1 MRARVLYYVR
11 CMAMVNAHSEIDGQ
25 QPLRGLRVLLT
36 RPQQQ
41 LPKWQSL
48 LQSEGAET
56 CPVPLMAIEPLSEPA
71 AMQAIKDRIMALA
84 EYRHVIFV
92 SQNAAHHGLDWI
104 DQYWPQLPVD
114 VHFYAVGAATARVLQ
129 AYGCPVTAAQDTMN
143 SEELLALPQLQQVEL
158 QKVLICRGRG
168 GRPLL
173 AQALSERGAQVDYCE
188 LYERCF
194 PREEALTALM
204 QSRCGRSG
212 DLVAL
217 HSGEAL
223 DNWHQLLQALQQTQP
238 QQAAACAALPLLV
251 PGERVAHLA
260 RERRYPEVI
269 VARNA
274 SDEEMLGALRDW
286 SLARNP

>member
-1 MRARVLYYVR
+1 
-11 CMAMVNAHSEIDGQ
+11 MVNAHSEIDGQ

-48 LQSEGAET
+48 LQSGGAET
-56 CPVPLMAIEPLSEPA
+56 CRVPLMAIEPLSEPA
-71 AMQAIKDRIMALA
+71 ATQAIRDRIMALA

-104 DQYWPQLPVD
+104 DQYWPQLPVG

-129 AYGCPVTAAQDTMN
+129 AYGCSVTAADNTMN

-173 AQALSERGAQVDYCE
+173 AQVLSERGAQVDYCE
-188 LYERCF
+188 LYERGF
-194 PREEALTALM
+194 PVEEALTNLLQA
-204 QSRCGRSG
+204 QCGRNG

-223 DNWHQLLQALQQTQP
+223 DNWHQLLQALKQEQP
-238 QQAAACAALPLLV
+238 QLAATCAVLPLLV
-251 PGERVAHLA
+251 PGGRVGQLA
-260 RERRYPEVI
+260 RDRGYPEVI

-274 SDEEMLGALRDW
+274 SDEEMLAALRDW
-286 SLARNP
+286 RLSRNP